1 MRPQTSTAGREAV
14 QVKTPTTTTGRVTSA
29 VNEVARSSV

>member
-14 QVKTPTTTTGRVTSA
+14 QVMTPAMLSGA
-29 VNEVARSSV
+29 VDSSD